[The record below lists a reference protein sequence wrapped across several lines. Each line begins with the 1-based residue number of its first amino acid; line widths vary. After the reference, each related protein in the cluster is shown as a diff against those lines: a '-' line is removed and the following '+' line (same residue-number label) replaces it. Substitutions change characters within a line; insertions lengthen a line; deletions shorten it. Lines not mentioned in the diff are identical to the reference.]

1 MRAGQGKVLI
11 GEMKVK
17 KSAQRGHWETFDFG
31 GKKDLFWGCDPS
43 PFFILESLEGDGE
56 EREKRSRYLLAHS
69 ALKG

>member
-1 MRAGQGKVLI
+1 
-11 GEMKVK
+11 MKVK

-43 PFFILESLEGDGE
+43 PFFSLEGDGE